1 MSNGLVV
8 SDIERRRRE
17 CRIRNEASRIR
28 GNDACGHGYPNWYS
42 RVAMCEGLTK
52 SGYVQTGLTAP
63 KHRRTCC
70 AHVRIASAPLPLWRH
85 PTQPVRHDPFNTAR
99 HYGPFNTSRSARPS
113 SQVPRAVASASADR
127 SVDRA
132 SLGLSGVARSLP
144 TAALAAA
151 RRRQWRS
158 CSHRLYTDVR
168 SHRGEDGA
176 PLREG
181 FDAVADWGSSR
192 GQGPRRVPQ
201 PPGIG
206 HRSSS
211 DATPFAGCGGQ
222 LEKAIV
228 R

>member
-1 MSNGLVV
+1 V
-8 SDIERRRRE
+8 SD
-17 CRIRNEASRIR
+17 
-28 GNDACGHGYPNWYS
+28 
-42 RVAMCEGLTK
+42 GLTK
-52 SGYVQTGLTAP
+52 SRYVQTGLTPP
-63 KHRRTCC
+63 KHRRRTRC
-70 AHVRIASAPLPLWRH
+70 ADGESSAPPLPCGDIQH
-85 PTQPVRHDPFNTAR
+85 NPVGHDRFHTTR
-99 HYGPFNTSRSARPS
+99 HYGPFNTFRSARPS